1 MEGKKFFAAFF
12 AVLVFYFVGIV
23 VNCTLMR
30 MFFEQDMTQVPV
42 WSGYGFLALLIAG
55 IAGILSAKIY
65 KYFCTHD

>member
-1 MEGKKFFAAFF
+1 MTGKKICAAFF
-12 AVLVFYFVGIV
+12 AVLIFYFVGIIL
-23 VNCTLMR
+23 NCTLMR

-55 IAGILSAKIY
+55 IAGILSVKTY